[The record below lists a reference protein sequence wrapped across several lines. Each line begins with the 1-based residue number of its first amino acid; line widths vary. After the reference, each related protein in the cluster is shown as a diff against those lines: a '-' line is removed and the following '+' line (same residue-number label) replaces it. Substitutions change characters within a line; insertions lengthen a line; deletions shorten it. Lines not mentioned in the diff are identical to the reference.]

1 MAILACRNLL
11 SHRFMITIMD
21 ETKTENSTENQENSI
36 QETPELREARWSV
49 ISFDKCEARNL
60 TYEQAEQKIAEL
72 EAQKFSGLCVVTDEV
87 AAKM

>member
-1 MAILACRNLL
+1 M
-11 SHRFMITIMD
+11 MTIMD
-21 ETKTENSTENQENSI
+21 ETKTENSTENQENQE

>member
-1 MAILACRNLL
+1 
-11 SHRFMITIMD
+11 MITIMD
-21 ETKTENSTENQENSI
+21 ETKTENSTENQENSA

-60 TYEQAEQKIAEL
+60 TYEEAERKIVEL
-72 EAQKFSGLCVVTDEV
+72 ESQRFSGLCIVTDEV